1 MEKIREETKLSGIKV
16 KLHVEGKAKYTIA
29 NVNGKAKKILHR
41 IVACMDCPMKTPAGT
56 SVRTQ
61 CSSVEQMLSPQTL
74 FSFQDT
80 VFRFWLKFPFPDKV
94 LSYY

>member
-1 MEKIREETKLSGIKV
+1 MEKIREATKLSGIKV

-56 SVRTQ
+56 SVRAQ
-61 CSSVEQMLSPQTL
+61 CSSVEQCAQSSDPLLLPGH
-74 FSFQDT
+74 SFPILAEISIS
-80 VFRFWLKFPFPDKV
+80 R
-94 LSYY
+94 